1 MQRIMF
7 AWTEWHYGND
17 TNASR
22 LKKTIAKK
30 NTLPWKSWCNY
41 LKQKNDGQTFQVLK
55 RLVSTLGLRNSKRRS
70 EVLQTTNWQYLLEEG
85 TQNDG
90 RAQFIWM
97 NGKMAQ
103 RRQGTTLQSIMNNK
117 LSKQRFWHCYEN
129 GLIKTIQTI
138 PYITTY
144 MWVSSWPIPLLWI
157 ILVYPKPQ

>member
-55 RLVSTLGLRNSKRRS
+55 RLVSTFGLRNSKRRS
-70 EVLQTTNWQYLLEEG
+70 KVLQTTNWLYLLEEG
-85 TQNDG
+85 TQNGG
-90 RAQFIWM
+90 RARFIWM
-97 NGKMAQ
+97 AKWPKGDKAQ
-103 RRQGTTLQSIMNNK
+103 
-117 LSKQRFWHCYEN
+117 LSNLRWMPNSVSKGFDTAMRTGSSRWFKRY
-129 GLIKTIQTI
+129 
-138 PYITTY
+138 PTTY
-144 MWVSSWPIPLLWI
+144 MWVSSWLTFT
-157 ILVYPKPQ
+157 VD